1 MAFTS
6 TDLAAVETA
15 IMDLAQGKRSVQ
27 IDRAGKTTSYQATD
41 MDKLIKLRSLIQAE
55 LQPGGFIN
63 KVKFVSPT

>member
-6 TDLAAVETA
+6 TDLTAVETA
-15 IMDLAQGKRSVQ
+15 IMDLAKGKRSVQ
-27 IDRAGKTTSYQATD
+27 VEYAGKTTSYQAAD

-63 KVKFVSPT
+63 KIKFVSPT